1 MSNQSA
7 KATNSPGA
15 AASADPNRPVADQQT
30 PFRIQRSWKVAAIA
44 AIIMVML
51 GLLGVGLTTTNSG
64 VATTYWISLVPVY
77 GLLCVATAWRVHGK
91 RIDRP
96 EVIRQSLHWLAIL
109 VALSLDFYI
118 RGSGQ
123 ETGVAAGLNAMLLLA
138 LGCFLAGIHFER
150 LFVVVGL
157 LLAAA
162 LVVVAKAD
170 QYLWLMFIVGGVAVA
185 AMVAYIWLLGP
196 KLTRKGGASSSAPS
210 VPAGS

>member
-1 MSNQSA
+1 MSTEPA
-7 KATNSPGA
+7 PATNAPTA
-15 AASADPNRPVADQQT
+15 PLPAEKPHPAADQPPT
-30 PFRIQRSWKVAAIA
+30 FWIQRSWKVAAIA
-44 AIIMVML
+44 AIIMVLL
-51 GLLGVGLTTTNSG
+51 GLLGVGLTTTNSSL
-64 VATTYWISLVPVY
+64 ASTYWISLVPVY
-77 GLLCVATAWRVHGK
+77 GLLCVATAWRMGGK

-96 EVIRQSLHWLAIL
+96 GVIRQSLHWLGIL
-109 VALSLDFYI
+109 AALSLDFYI

-138 LGCFLAGIHFER
+138 LGCFLAGIHLER

-196 KLTRKGGASSSAPS
+196 KLARKSPPVAPAPS

>member
-1 MSNQSA
+1 MSTEPA
-7 KATNSPGA
+7 PATNAPTTPLPA
-15 AASADPNRPVADQQT
+15 EKPHPAADQQT
-30 PFRIQRSWKVAAIA
+30 RFRIQRSWKVAAIA
-44 AIIMVML
+44 AIVMVML
-51 GLLGVGLTTTNSG
+51 GLLGVALTTTNSG
-64 VATTYWISLVPVY
+64 VARTYWISLVPVY

-109 VALSLDFYI
+109 VALCLDFYI
-118 RGSGQ
+118 RGSGE

-138 LGCFLAGIHFER
+138 LGCFLAGIHFEW

-162 LVVVAKAD
+162 LIVVAKAD

-196 KLTRKGGASSSAPS
+196 KLTGKRAASSSAPS
-210 VPAGS
+210 MPAGS